1 MEGTK
6 GMKPIFAQD
15 SRDSSAVVTSG
26 VADLMTSLA
35 LIFILLLVA
44 YVTRVQDGNAD
55 PVRNHATPTDVAPSS
70 DPRRPS
76 LEARRPSVH
85 TITVPD
91 AAITFEFG
99 KSALLPTAETFLSQ
113 TMPHYASIACG
124 RGGQEVEAFV
134 IEGYT
139 DDLGDDLRNL
149 RLSQERSFAVLA
161 KSLVVVRDK
170 LPWAYECFLQKAT
183 ANGRG
188 KQNLLRDDAGQLDR
202 DKSRRVIF
210 KIHMRPA

>member
-1 MEGTK
+1 
-6 GMKPIFAQD
+6 MKSIFAHD
-15 SRDSSAVVTSG
+15 SHDSSAVVTSG

-35 LIFILLLVA
+35 VIFILLLVA
-44 YVTRVQDGNAD
+44 YVTRVQDGHAD
-55 PVRNHATPTDVAPSS
+55 SARGRAIPTDIT
-70 DPRRPS
+70 PRLDHPP
-76 LEARRPSVH
+76 LEAKGPSVH

-91 AAITFEFG
+91 TAINFEFG
-99 KSALLPTAETFLSQ
+99 KSALLPAAETFLSEA
-113 TMPHYASIACG
+113 MPHYASLICNPG
-124 RGGQEVEAFV
+124 EQEVEAFV

-149 RLSQERSFAVLA
+149 RLSQDRSFAVLA
-161 KSLVVVRDK
+161 KSLEVIREK
-170 LPWAYECFLQKAT
+170 LPWAYECFLEKAT

-188 KQNLLRDDAGQLDR
+188 KQNLLRNDAGHPDR